1 MKIRQLA
8 VAAVF
13 LVASSLASANVQ
25 YTFYASGVTESY
37 AQEGTALFS
46 FSNDGSS
53 LSITLTD
60 TVDPTAAILSS
71 ITGLQ
76 FGLSSAPT
84 SMSLVSVSAAQ
95 VVDCTNSSNP
105 CPLGGG
111 SSPYGWGSVATAGGF
126 SLGAGFD
133 GSSFAYQPY
142 GIVNAHYLSPG
153 GLGGLGDPASNPLL
167 VGPVTFNF
175 ALTGLRVCAR
185 GEFRGVLVR
194 RSRSPGRSATDSSG
208 TAIAGAA
215 GRRPA
220 RRGLGQPAQIPPHLR
235 HTLPR
240 RRARPVTH
248 RATARSPFFIA
259 AGTTSQMI
267 TCQGEVFPNATLEL
281 RGGCRSTISQ
291 HYP

>member
-13 LVASSLASANVQ
+13 LAASSLASANVQ

-37 AQEGTALFS
+37 SQQGTALFS

-95 VVDCTNSSNP
+95 VVDCTNSSSP
-105 CPLGGG
+105 CPPGGG
-111 SSPYGWGSVATAGGF
+111 SSPYGWGSMATGGGF
-126 SLGAGFD
+126 SLGAGFN

-142 GIVNAHYLSPG
+142 GIVNANYLSPG
-153 GLGGLGDPASNPLL
+153 GPGGLGDPASNPLL

-175 ALTGLRVCAR
+175 ALTGLAYAPEVNSVVFAFGDPTWGDGALRVVPEPQSLALLAV
-185 GEFRGVLVR
+185 GLL
-194 RSRSPGRSATDSSG
+194 
-208 TAIAGAA
+208 AA
-215 GRRPA
+215 GWVSRRKFVPA
-220 RRGLGQPAQIPPHLR
+220 
-235 HTLPR
+235 
-240 RRARPVTH
+240 
-248 RATARSPFFIA
+248 
-259 AGTTSQMI
+259 
-267 TCQGEVFPNATLEL
+267 
-281 RGGCRSTISQ
+281 
-291 HYP
+291 